1 MGEVLG
7 RAVSGTEAVSR
18 EQWPERLKNGLDALN
33 IAGTYTLA
41 FNGSLMVEDGMG
53 CALCLDRIINLGED
67 SPLCFR
73 PLEPRR
79 EAGMHIIWKKYQVF
93 SKVAGTFLRSV
104 RELIA
109 HEV

>member
-1 MGEVLG
+1 M
-7 RAVSGTEAVSR
+7 
-18 EQWPERLKNGLDALN
+18 LDALN

-53 CALCLDRIINLGED
+53 CALCLDRIINLSED

-93 SKVAGTFLRSV
+93 SRAAEKYL
-104 RELIA
+104 ELLEA
-109 HEV
+109 SGKE